1 MSKTSAPK
9 RKPAYDPAR
18 QWGLKPVDGDSGGS
32 TYVIS
37 GHIVNGSRWE
47 SPSAVEGIGR
57 EGQAKA
63 KRKVSSKDADRTLMK
78 LLERDKEGM
87 RAVMK
92 AREVGQRGIMDGSAK
107 KGAPNC
113 KADGKSGKKTA
124 VGVEGE
130 TEELRVAEVIPAKAA
145 YSAEVIRRLGFD
157 PIGQARMKTSSD
169 TQKKVCA
176 DIRL

>member
-37 GHIVNGSRWE
+37 GHIVNGSKWE

-63 KRKVSSKDADRTLMK
+63 KRKVSSKDADRTLMN

-92 AREVGQRGIMDGSAK
+92 ARGVGQHGVVDGRTK
-107 KGAPNC
+107 KGVPNC
-113 KADGKSGKKTA
+113 KADGKSGKRTVSA
-124 VGVEGE
+124 EGE
-130 TEELRVAEVIPAKAA
+130 TEELRISKVIPAKAG

-157 PIGQARMKTSSD
+157 PIGQARMKTNSD

-176 DIRL
+176 DVRS